1 MAFSAKQNENNSKI
15 EKASRRSIQLK
26 LTKINEIYK
35 KIYLY
40 KCVSLFDQ
48 TPLALELFPFLRSE
62 TANCNSNWM

>member
-35 KIYLY
+35 KNI
-40 KCVSLFDQ
+40 SI
-48 TPLALELFPFLRSE
+48 
-62 TANCNSNWM
+62 